1 MLWTAL
7 FLPLH
12 SIMFLLIL
20 KDICREFKVNYFTFH
35 NVSINTRSVFSFLSR
50 SSSFTFH
57 NVSINTNLQCRDGR
71 GYWLALHSII
81 FLLIRNPRKAV
92 PSLSFN
98 FTFHNVS
105 INTTIQKKSSIAF
118 YNFTFHNVSI
128 NTVEALALCLLSDF
142 LYIP

>member
-1 MLWTAL
+1 MGNA
-7 FLPLH
+7 LH
-12 SIMFLLIL
+12 SIMFLLIRRRPEAGNWSCKTL
-20 KDICREFKVNYFTFH
+20 H
-35 NVSINTRSVFSFLSR
+35 SIMFLLIHLNCFALNR
-50 SSSFTFH
+50 LVSSFTFH